1 MKNFQFFPPR
11 LSAGTPG
18 SLAIFLPAKV
28 SAALILSGAFSTFSF
43 AQTPSLSNLTVSA
56 VLDGYYQSEDR
67 LMTERAEGFGLGE
80 TELAFSASIDDMF
93 FGKLTT
99 VFESHNGESEVNVE
113 EAFIQTM
120 ALPNGFTVRA
130 GRFLS
135 DIGYLNNQHLHTDS
149 FTSRPSA
156 YRAFL
161 GGHYF
166 DDGLRFSYIAPTD
179 LYWTMGVE
187 AFSGDSL
194 RAADEHGE
202 RAFDS
207 TGVYT
212 AFTKMGGDISI
223 ESSWQLGVSYLRN
236 ENGQLTAEEHEEAEH
251 EEAGHEEAG
260 HDEAGHDEAGH
271 EDEHG
276 HSHGASYTGKNTF
289 IADFVYKWAPDGN
302 YKYQHLTLSA
312 EYFRVSDFM
321 VPELHEEFAGAVD
334 HDEDA
339 NSKDYHE
346 AWYVSGVYQFS
357 PNWSAGLRYGKLDSQ
372 LQHEGHFDQQTLKE
386 TELSIAWH
394 NSHFSTV
401 RVEFSHQS
409 NIGFEIESNDNVIT
423 LQYVMMIGA
432 HSAHQF

>member
-1 MKNFQFFPPR
+1 MKNFQRVSTFV
-11 LSAGTPG
+11 STDIAGC
-18 SLAIFLPAKV
+18 LATINPTKV
-28 SAALILSGAFSTFSF
+28 TAALILSGALPLLSF
-43 AQTPSLSNLTVSA
+43 AQTPTLSNLTVSA

-67 LMTERAEGFGLGE
+67 LMTERAKGFGLGE

-99 VFESHNGESEVNVE
+99 VFESHEGETEVNVE

-135 DIGYLNNQHLHTDS
+135 DIGYLNNQHLHTDA

-166 DDGLRFSYIAPTD
+166 DDGLRVSYIAPTD
-179 LYWTMGVE
+179 LYWTMGAEV
-187 AFSGDSL
+187 FSGDSL
-194 RAADEHGE
+194 RAEDESGE
-202 RAFDS
+202 REFDS

-212 AFTKMGGDISI
+212 AFTKIGGDIGI
-223 ESSWQLGVSYLRN
+223 ESSWQLGASYLRN
-236 ENGQLTAEEHEEAEH
+236 ENGLLTPEEHDEEGEEAH
-251 EEAGHEEAG
+251 A
-260 HDEAGHDEAGH
+260 
-271 EDEHG
+271 
-276 HSHGASYTGKNTF
+276 HSASYTGKNTF
-289 IADFVYKWAPDGN
+289 VADFVYKWAPNGN

-321 VPELHEEFAGAVD
+321 VPDLDEEHLSAE
-334 HDEDA
+334 HDEEGSV
-339 NSKDYHE
+339 NDYHQ

-357 PNWSAGLRYGKLDSQ
+357 PSWSAGLRYGKLNTQ
-372 LQHEGHFDQQTLKE
+372 VLHEEHFDQQTLKE
-386 TELSIAWH
+386 TELSVAWH

-409 NIGFEIESNDNVIT
+409 NIGFDNAENDNVIT
-423 LQYVMMIGA
+423 LQYVMALGA
-432 HSAHQF
+432 HNAHQF

>member
-1 MKNFQFFPPR
+1 MKNFQFLPAR
-11 LSAGTPG
+11 LSAN
-18 SLAIFLPAKV
+18 LPIKF
-28 SAALILSGAFSTFSF
+28 SAAMVISSFFPLLSQ
-43 AQTPSLSNLTVSA
+43 AQTPTLSNLTVSA
-56 VLDGYYQSEDR
+56 VLDGYYQSDDR
-67 LMTERAEGFGLGE
+67 LMTERAKGFGLGE

-99 VFESHNGESEVNVE
+99 VFESNDGETEVNVE

-120 ALPNGFTVRA
+120 ALPNGFTLRA

-135 DIGYLNNQHLHTDS
+135 DVGYLNNQHLHSDS

-194 RAADEHGE
+194 RAADELGE

-223 ESSWQLGVSYLRN
+223 ESSWQLGISYLRN
-236 ENGQLTAEEHEEAEH
+236 ENGQLTAEEHEEAGH
-251 EEAGHEEAG
+251 EEAGHE
-260 HDEAGHDEAGH
+260 DED
-271 EDEHG
+271 DHG
-276 HSHGASYTGKNTF
+276 HGASYTGKNTF
-289 IADFVYKWAPDGN
+289 ITDFVYKWAPNGN

-321 VPELHEEFAGAVD
+321 VPELHEELAGATD
-334 HDEDA
+334 HDEAGEA
-339 NSKDYHE
+339 NSKDYHQ

-372 LQHEGHFDQQTLKE
+372 LQHEAHFDQQTLKE

-401 RVEFSHQS
+401 RLEFSHQS
-409 NIGFEIESNDNVIT
+409 NIGFENESNDNVMT
-423 LQYVMMIGA
+423 LQYVMTMGA

>member
-1 MKNFQFFPPR
+1 MKNFQRVSTFV
-11 LSAGTPG
+11 STDIAGC
-18 SLAIFLPAKV
+18 LATINPTKV
-28 SAALILSGAFSTFSF
+28 TAALILSGALPLLSF
-43 AQTPSLSNLTVSA
+43 AQTPTLSNLTVSA

-67 LMTERAEGFGLGE
+67 LMTERAKGFGLGE

-99 VFESHNGESEVNVE
+99 VFESHEGETEVNVE

-135 DIGYLNNQHLHTDS
+135 DIGYLNNQHLHTDA

-166 DDGLRFSYIAPTD
+166 DDGLRVSYIAPTD
-179 LYWTMGVE
+179 LYWTMGAEV
-187 AFSGDSL
+187 FSGDSL
-194 RAADEHGE
+194 RAEDESGE
-202 RAFDS
+202 REFDS

-212 AFTKMGGDISI
+212 AFTKIGGDIGI
-223 ESSWQLGVSYLRN
+223 ESSWQLGASYLRN
-236 ENGQLTAEEHEEAEH
+236 ENGLLTPEEHDEEGEEGEEGEEAH
-251 EEAGHEEAG
+251 A
-260 HDEAGHDEAGH
+260 
-271 EDEHG
+271 
-276 HSHGASYTGKNTF
+276 HSASYTGKNTF
-289 IADFVYKWAPDGN
+289 VADFVYKWAPNGN

-321 VPELHEEFAGAVD
+321 VPDLDEEHLSAE
-334 HDEDA
+334 HDEEGSV
-339 NSKDYHE
+339 NDYHQ

-357 PNWSAGLRYGKLDSQ
+357 PSWSAGLRYGKLNTQ
-372 LQHEGHFDQQTLKE
+372 VLHEEHFDQQTLKE
-386 TELSIAWH
+386 TELSVAWH

-409 NIGFEIESNDNVIT
+409 NIGFDNAENDNVIT
-423 LQYVMMIGA
+423 LQYVMALGA
-432 HSAHQF
+432 HNAHQF

>member
-1 MKNFQFFPPR
+1 MKNKQFPR
-11 LSAGTPG
+11 KHLSTAVGAAFVMSALVP
-18 SLAIFLPAKV
+18 AIV
-28 SAALILSGAFSTFSF
+28 Q
-43 AQTPSLSNLTVSA
+43 AQTPTLSNPTVSA
-56 VLDGYYQSEDR
+56 ILDGYYQSENR
-67 LMTERAEGFGLGE
+67 LMAERAEGFGLGE

-93 FGKLTT
+93 YGKLTT
-99 VFESHNGESEVNVE
+99 VFESHDGESEVNVE

-161 GGHYF
+161 GGHYY
-166 DDGLRFSYIAPTD
+166 DDGLRVSYIAPTD

-187 AFSGDSL
+187 AFAGDSL

-202 RAFDS
+202 REFDS

-212 AFTKMGGDISI
+212 AFTKLGGDIGS
-223 ESSWQLGVSYLRN
+223 ESSWQLGFSYLRN
-236 ENGQLTAEEHEEAEH
+236 ENGQLTPEDHDEEEHHEGEHAED
-251 EEAGHEEAG
+251 GHS
-260 HDEAGHDEAGH
+260 

-276 HSHGASYTGKNTF
+276 HSHSASYTGKNTYV
-289 IADFVYKWAPDGN
+289 ADFVFKWAPNGN

-312 EYFRVSDFM
+312 EYFRVGDFM
-321 VPELHEEFAGAVD
+321 VPELHED
-334 HDEDA
+334 HEEEEHHEEEGHSDES
-339 NSKDYHE
+339 SKDYHE

-357 PNWSAGLRYGKLDSQ
+357 PNWSAGLRYGELDSQ
-372 LQHEGHFDQQTLKE
+372 LQHEEHFDQQELKE
-386 TELSIAWH
+386 TELSLAWH

-401 RVEFSHQS
+401 RLEFSHQS
-409 NIGFEIESNDNVIT
+409 NVGFENAQNDNVVT
-423 LQYVMMIGA
+423 LQYVMALGA
-432 HSAHQF
+432 HGAHQF

>member
-1 MKNFQFFPPR
+1 MKNFQFLPAR
-11 LSAGTPG
+11 LSAH
-18 SLAIFLPAKV
+18 LPIKF
-28 SAALILSGAFSTFSF
+28 SAAMVISSFFPLLSQ
-43 AQTPSLSNLTVSA
+43 AQTPTLSNLTVSA
-56 VLDGYYQSEDR
+56 VLDGYYQSDDR
-67 LMTERAEGFGLGE
+67 LMTERAKGFGLGE

-99 VFESHNGESEVNVE
+99 IFESHDGETEVIVE
-113 EAFIQTM
+113 EAFVQTM

-260 HDEAGHDEAGH
+260 HEEAGHEEAGH
-271 EDEHG
+271 EDEHDHG
-276 HSHGASYTGKNTF
+276 HGASYTGKNTF
-289 IADFVYKWAPDGN
+289 ITDFVYKWAPDGN

-321 VPELHEEFAGAVD
+321 VPELHEEFAGAAD
-334 HDEDA
+334 HDEEA

-346 AWYVSGVYQFS
+346 AWYVSGVYQFT

-409 NIGFEIESNDNVIT
+409 NIGFEIESNDNVVT
-423 LQYVMMIGA
+423 LQYTMIMGA

>member
-1 MKNFQFFPPR
+1 MKNFQRVSTFV
-11 LSAGTPG
+11 STDIAGC
-18 SLAIFLPAKV
+18 LATINPTKV
-28 SAALILSGAFSTFSF
+28 TAGLILSGALPLLSF
-43 AQTPSLSNLTVSA
+43 AQTPTLSNLTVSA

-67 LMTERAEGFGLGE
+67 LMTERAKGFGLGE

-99 VFESHNGESEVNVE
+99 VFESHEGETEVNVE

-135 DIGYLNNQHLHTDS
+135 DIGYLNNQHLHTDA

-166 DDGLRFSYIAPTD
+166 DDGLRVSYIAPTD
-179 LYWTMGVE
+179 LYWTMGAEV
-187 AFSGDSL
+187 FSGDSL
-194 RAADEHGE
+194 RAEDESGE
-202 RAFDS
+202 REFDS

-212 AFTKMGGDISI
+212 AFTKIGGDIGI
-223 ESSWQLGVSYLRN
+223 ESSWQLGASYLRN
-236 ENGQLTAEEHEEAEH
+236 ENGLLTPEEHDEEGEEAH
-251 EEAGHEEAG
+251 A
-260 HDEAGHDEAGH
+260 
-271 EDEHG
+271 
-276 HSHGASYTGKNTF
+276 HSASYTGKNTF
-289 IADFVYKWAPDGN
+289 VADFVYKWAPNGN

-321 VPELHEEFAGAVD
+321 VPDLDEEHLSAE
-334 HDEDA
+334 HDEEGSV
-339 NSKDYHE
+339 NDYHQ

-357 PNWSAGLRYGKLDSQ
+357 PSWSAGLRYGKLNTQ
-372 LQHEGHFDQQTLKE
+372 VLHEEHFDQQTLKE
-386 TELSIAWH
+386 TELSVAWH

-409 NIGFEIESNDNVIT
+409 NIGFDNAENDNVIT
-423 LQYVMMIGA
+423 LQYVMALGA
-432 HSAHQF
+432 HNAHQF

>member
-1 MKNFQFFPPR
+1 MK
-11 LSAGTPG
+11 L
-18 SLAIFLPAKV
+18 
-28 SAALILSGAFSTFSF
+28 SAALVISGFFPLLSQ
-43 AQTPSLSNLTVSA
+43 AQTPTLSNLTVSA

-67 LMTERAEGFGLGE
+67 LMTERAKGFGIGE

-135 DIGYLNNQHLHTDS
+135 DVGYLNNQHLHTDS

-202 RAFDS
+202 REFDS

-236 ENGQLTAEEHEEAEH
+236 ENGQLTPDEHEEEHEGVHEEEH
-251 EEAGHEEAG
+251 E
-260 HDEAGHDEAGH
+260 DVH
-271 EDEHG
+271 EDE
-276 HSHGASYTGKNTF
+276 HSHGASYTGKHTF
-289 IADFVYKWAPDGN
+289 ITDFVYKWAPNGN

-312 EYFRVSDFM
+312 EYFRVSDFI
-321 VPELHEEFAGAVD
+321 VPELDDMHAEAVD
-334 HDEDA
+334 HDEGD
-339 NSKDYHE
+339 NSKDYHQ

-372 LQHEGHFDQQTLKE
+372 LQHEAHFEQQTLKE
-386 TELSIAWH
+386 TELSVAWH

-409 NIGFEIESNDNVIT
+409 DVGFENANNDNVIT
-423 LQYVMMIGA
+423 LQYVMAMGA

>member
-1 MKNFQFFPPR
+1 MKNFQCVSTFV
-11 LSAGTPG
+11 STDIAGC
-18 SLAIFLPAKV
+18 LATINPTKV
-28 SAALILSGAFSTFSF
+28 TAALILSGALPLLSF
-43 AQTPSLSNLTVSA
+43 AQTPTLSNLTVSA

-67 LMTERAEGFGLGE
+67 LMTERAKGFGLGE

-99 VFESHNGESEVNVE
+99 VFESHEGETEVNVE

-135 DIGYLNNQHLHTDS
+135 DIGYLNNQHLHTDA

-166 DDGLRFSYIAPTD
+166 DDGLRVSYIAPTD
-179 LYWTMGVE
+179 LYWTMGAEV
-187 AFSGDSL
+187 FSGDSL
-194 RAADEHGE
+194 RAEDESGE
-202 RAFDS
+202 REFDS

-212 AFTKMGGDISI
+212 AFTKIGGDIGI
-223 ESSWQLGVSYLRN
+223 ESSWQLGASYLRN
-236 ENGQLTAEEHEEAEH
+236 ENGLLTPEEHDEEGEEGEEAH
-251 EEAGHEEAG
+251 A
-260 HDEAGHDEAGH
+260 
-271 EDEHG
+271 
-276 HSHGASYTGKNTF
+276 HSASYTGKNTF
-289 IADFVYKWAPDGN
+289 VADFVYKWAPNGN

-321 VPELHEEFAGAVD
+321 VPDLDEEHLSAE
-334 HDEDA
+334 HDEEGSV
-339 NSKDYHE
+339 NDYHQ

-357 PNWSAGLRYGKLDSQ
+357 PSWSAGLRYGKLNTQ
-372 LQHEGHFDQQTLKE
+372 VLHEEHFDQQTLKE
-386 TELSIAWH
+386 TELSVAWH

-409 NIGFEIESNDNVIT
+409 NIGFDNAENDNVIT
-423 LQYVMMIGA
+423 LQYVMALGA
-432 HSAHQF
+432 HNAHQF

>member
-1 MKNFQFFPPR
+1 MVISSFFPL
-11 LSAGTPG
+11 LSQ
-18 SLAIFLPAKV
+18 
-28 SAALILSGAFSTFSF
+28 
-43 AQTPSLSNLTVSA
+43 AQTPTLSNLTVSA

-67 LMTERAEGFGLGE
+67 LMTERAKGFGIGE

-99 VFESHNGESEVNVE
+99 VFESNDGESEVNVE
-113 EAFIQTM
+113 EAFVQTM

-135 DIGYLNNQHLHTDS
+135 DIGYLNNQHLHSDS

-236 ENGQLTAEEHEEAEH
+236 ENGQLTAEEHEEAAHEEAAH
-251 EEAGHEEAG
+251 EEAG
-260 HDEAGHDEAGH
+260 DD
-271 EDEHG
+271 

-289 IADFVYKWAPDGN
+289 ITDFVYKWAPDGN

-321 VPELHEEFAGAVD
+321 VPELHEEFSGAAD

-339 NSKDYHE
+339 NSKDYHQ

-386 TELSIAWH
+386 TELSVAWH

-401 RVEFSHQS
+401 RLEFSHQS
-409 NIGFEIESNDNVIT
+409 NLGFENVNNDNVMT
-423 LQYVMMIGA
+423 LQYVMTMGA
-432 HSAHQF
+432 HNAHQF